1 MADQMTSNELQPNP
15 APWPQQLGKWASQ
28 ADATGELQPEQIA
41 LMHDQGWLKMLAP
54 QSLGGKELPLP
65 EVVRLEEAI
74 AQADGSCGW
83 VATLCAGAG
92 WFTGFLPTGLAQDI
106 LATPQ
111 VCLAGSGAPTGHAD
125 REGDGW
131 RLTGQWRH
139 ASGSQMATHFTF
151 NALLCEKGQT
161 LLDAQGQ
168 PRLCAFVVPAAHVKV
183 EPDSWHS
190 VGLRATT
197 SRAFTV
203 ENLWVSSDHAFVIE
217 ASHATATG
225 PLYRF
230 PFEALAFV
238 TLAANMLGM
247 ARHFMALAQDM
258 TTRHIPALNGASPA
272 AVGLW
277 AASDRSLRAAREGFY
292 AQLDSVWAAT
302 VQGTANAVQSQQLVD
317 TSRALARHAREC
329 VDALYPCCGLH
340 AADPRSEI
348 NRVWR
353 DLHTA
358 SQHAIWLR

>member
-1 MADQMTSNELQPNP
+1 MTSTELQPNP
-15 APWPQQLGKWASQ
+15 VPWPQQLGKWASQ
-28 ADATGELQPEQIA
+28 ADATGVLQPEQIA

-54 QSLGGKELPLP
+54 QSLGGSERPLP
-65 EVVRLEEAI
+65 EVVRLEETI

-106 LATPQ
+106 VATPQ

-131 RLTGQWRH
+131 RLNGQWRH

-151 NALLCEKGQT
+151 NALLREAGQA
-161 LLDAQGQ
+161 LLDAQGR
-168 PRLCAFVVPAAHVKV
+168 PRLCAFLVPAARVQV
-183 EPDSWHS
+183 ESDSWHS

-197 SRAFTV
+197 SQAFTV
-203 ENLWVSSDHAFVIE
+203 QDLWVPADHAFVIE

-247 ARHFMALAQDM
+247 ARHFMALAQAA
-258 TTRHIPALNGASPA
+258 TARHIPTLNSPSPA
-272 AVGLW
+272 ALALW
-277 AASDRSLRAAREGFY
+277 AASDRSLRAARDGFY

-302 VQGTANAVQSQQLVD
+302 VQGTASAVQSQQLVD

>member
-1 MADQMTSNELQPNP
+1 MSLDLLLPRLLS
-15 APWPQQLGKWASQ
+15 APLALDLDRWAAS
-28 ADATGELQPEQIA
+28 ADAAGHLLSDQINQI
-41 LMHDQGWLKMLAP
+41 HSNQWLKMLAP
-54 QSLGGKELPLP
+54 RSVGGSERPLP

-83 VATLCAGAG
+83 VVTLCAGAG
-92 WFTGFLPTGLAQDI
+92 WFTGFLSTGLAQDI

-131 RLTGQWRH
+131 RLKGQWRH

-151 NALLCEKGQT
+151 NALLCEKGQA

-168 PRLCAFVVPAAHVKV
+168 PRICAFVVPAAQVTV

-197 SRAFTV
+197 SQAFTV

-238 TLAANMLGM
+238 TLAANLLGM

-258 TTRHIPALNGASPA
+258 TRRHIPALNGASPA
-272 AVGLW
+272 AVALW
-277 AASDRSLRAAREGFY
+277 AASERSLHAAREGFY

-302 VQGTANAVQSQQLVD
+302 VQGTASAAQSQQLVD
-317 TSRALARHAREC
+317 TARALARHAREC

>member
-1 MADQMTSNELQPNP
+1 MRFSTTHAQTF
-15 APWPQQLGKWASQ
+15 AASAAQ
-28 ADATGELQPEQIA
+28 ADATGQLQPEQID
-41 LMHDQGWLKMLAP
+41 LIHNPTWLKMLAP
-54 QSLGGKELPLP
+54 QAVGGHELPLP

-83 VATLCAGAG
+83 VVTLCAGAG
-92 WFTGFLPTGLAQDI
+92 WFTGFLPTDLAQDI
-106 LATPQ
+106 LSTPQ
-111 VCLAGSGAPTGHAD
+111 MCLAGSGAPTGFAERD
-125 REGDGW
+125 GEGW
-131 RLTGQWRH
+131 RLSGQWRH
-139 ASGSQMATHFTF
+139 ASGSQLATHFTF
-151 NALLCEKGQT
+151 NAQLREAGQT
-161 LLDAQGQ
+161 LLDAQGR
-168 PRLCAFVVPAAHVKV
+168 PRICAFVVPAAQVQV

-197 SRAFTV
+197 SQAFTV
-203 ENLWVSSDHAFVIE
+203 HHLRVSSNHAFVIE
-217 ASHATATG
+217 ASHATASG

-247 ARHFMALAQDM
+247 ARHFMALAQGI
-258 TTRHIPALNGASPA
+258 TARHIPTLNGPSDA
-272 AVGLW
+272 ALALW
-277 AASDRSLRAAREGFY
+277 AASDRSLQAARADFY
-292 AQLDSVWAAT
+292 TQLDIVWAAT
-302 VQGTANAVQSQQLVD
+302 VLHKADAAQSQQLID
-317 TSRALARHAREC
+317 AARALARHAREC